1 IEGTRDVSSGGC
13 KSLSLNHLLIASLGG
28 LAAAAAAFAGES
40 FLRRRRTHQGVC
52 MGNKDQKIAPLIGRK
67 DSSRRSN
74 LERFSY
80 YVARQLGIEDP
91 DECPQLCKLANA
103 YLMKTKG
110 YNENVYE
117 YLVNEADTDSLY
129 IHLLEE
135 FERCI
140 LTYFSFNWTQSSNLI
155 SQILSDESDQKVPKL
170 KDFVM
175 AATRK
180 QRFERVTKELKVKR
194 VFSTLVEEMK
204 AINISSSGGS
214 GEPHCTE
221 VMSPVAHNKR
231 SPVLLLMG
239 GGMGAGKST
248 VLKDILQEPF
258 WSEAGGDAV
267 VIEADAFK
275 ETDVIYRALSSR
287 GHHDD
292 MLQTAELVHQSSTDA
307 ASSLLVTALNEGRDV
322 IMDGT
327 LAWAPFLE
335 QTITMARNVHKHR
348 YRMGVGYKVSEDG
361 TTTEEYWRQ
370 ETEQNGK
377 QQNLK
382 PYRIELVG
390 VICDAYLAV
399 VRGIRRALMVKR
411 AVRVRSQLQSHKNF
425 ANAFP
430 KYCKLVDDARLYCT
444 NAVAG
449 PPQLIAW
456 KSGNSNLLVDPE
468 EIECL
473 KRVSNLNPDAE
484 SINEL
489 YTDPNVLSKPGSV
502 WNDIVLAPSRPKLQK
517 QLTDAI
523 RKIEK
528 AQATKVLSFC
538 RDLTM
543 ADVEPEVAAA
553 GVPKKRTFKKFAF
566 KGVDLDALLD
576 MSTDDLVKL
585 FPSRIRRRFSR
596 GLTRKPMA
604 LIKKLRKAKREAPQ
618 GEKPEPVR
626 THLRNM
632 IIVPEMIGSIIGVYN
647 GKTFNQVEIKPEMI
661 GHYLAEFSI
670 SYKPVKHGRPGV
682 GATHSSRFIPLK

>member
-1 IEGTRDVSSGGC
+1 MFNLFAIEGTRDVSSGGC
-13 KSLSLNHLLIASLGG
+13 NSLNLNHLLLASLGG
-28 LAAAAAAFAGES
+28 LAAGAAAFAGES
-40 FLRRRRTHQGVC
+40 FLRRRRTHQGAS

-74 LERFSY
+74 LEIFSY
-80 YVARQLGIEDP
+80 YVARQLGFEDP
-91 DECPQLCKLANA
+91 NECPQLCKLANA

-117 YLVNEADTDSLY
+117 YLVNEAEADSLY

-140 LTYFSFNWTQSSNLI
+140 LTYFAFNWTQSSNLI

-180 QRFERVTKELKVKR
+180 QRFERVTKDLKVKR
-194 VFSTLVEEMK
+194 VFSTLVEEMR
-204 AINISSSGGS
+204 AINISGGS

-327 LAWAPFLE
+327 LAWVPFLE
-335 QTITMARNVHKHR
+335 QTITMARNVHRHR

-390 VICDAYLAV
+390 VVCDAYLAV

-411 AVRVRSQLQSHKNF
+411 AVRVRSQLQSHKSF

-430 KYCKLVDDARLYCT
+430 KYCKLVDNARLYCT

-473 KRVSNLNPDAE
+473 RRVSNLNPDAE

-502 WNDIVLAPSRPKLQK
+502 WNDIVLAPSRPKIQK

-528 AQATKVLSFC
+528 AQATK
-538 RDLTM
+538 
-543 ADVEPEVAAA
+543 
-553 GVPKKRTFKKFAF
+553 
-566 KGVDLDALLD
+566 
-576 MSTDDLVKL
+576 
-585 FPSRIRRRFSR
+585 
-596 GLTRKPMA
+596 
-604 LIKKLRKAKREAPQ
+604 
-618 GEKPEPVR
+618 
-626 THLRNM
+626 
-632 IIVPEMIGSIIGVYN
+632 
-647 GKTFNQVEIKPEMI
+647 
-661 GHYLAEFSI
+661 
-670 SYKPVKHGRPGV
+670 
-682 GATHSSRFIPLK
+682 

>member
-1 IEGTRDVSSGGC
+1 MARMIKPSEGTRDVSSGGC
-13 KSLSLNHLLIASLGG
+13 NSLNLNHLLLASLGG
-28 LAAAAAAFAGES
+28 LAAGAAAFAGES
-40 FLRRRRTHQGVC
+40 FLRRRRTHQGAC

-80 YVARQLGIEDP
+80 YVARQLGFEDP
-91 DECPQLCKLANA
+91 NECPQLCKLANA

-117 YLVNEADTDSLY
+117 YLVNEAEADSLY

-140 LTYFSFNWTQSSNLI
+140 LTYFAFNWTQSSNLI

-180 QRFERVTKELKVKR
+180 QRFERVTKDLKVKR

-327 LAWAPFLE
+327 LAWVPFLE

-390 VICDAYLAV
+390 VVCDAYLAV

-411 AVRVRSQLQSHKNF
+411 AVRVRSQLQSHKSF

-430 KYCKLVDDARLYCT
+430 KYCKLVDNARLYCT

-473 KRVSNLNPDAE
+473 RRVSNLNPDAE

-528 AQATKVLSFC
+528 AQATK
-538 RDLTM
+538 
-543 ADVEPEVAAA
+543 
-553 GVPKKRTFKKFAF
+553 
-566 KGVDLDALLD
+566 
-576 MSTDDLVKL
+576 
-585 FPSRIRRRFSR
+585 
-596 GLTRKPMA
+596 
-604 LIKKLRKAKREAPQ
+604 
-618 GEKPEPVR
+618 
-626 THLRNM
+626 
-632 IIVPEMIGSIIGVYN
+632 
-647 GKTFNQVEIKPEMI
+647 
-661 GHYLAEFSI
+661 
-670 SYKPVKHGRPGV
+670 
-682 GATHSSRFIPLK
+682 

>member
-1 IEGTRDVSSGGC
+1 MARMIKPSEGTRDVSSGGC
-13 KSLSLNHLLIASLGG
+13 NSLNLNHLLLASLGG
-28 LAAAAAAFAGES
+28 LAAGAAAFAGES
-40 FLRRRRTHQGVC
+40 FLRRRRTHQGAC

-80 YVARQLGIEDP
+80 YVARQLGFEDP
-91 DECPQLCKLANA
+91 NECPQLCKLANA

-117 YLVNEADTDSLY
+117 YLVNEAEADSLY

-140 LTYFSFNWTQSSNLI
+140 LTYFAFNWTQSSNLI

-180 QRFERVTKELKVKR
+180 QRFERVTKDLKVKR

-327 LAWAPFLE
+327 LAWVPFLE

-390 VICDAYLAV
+390 VVCDAYLAV

-411 AVRVRSQLQSHKNF
+411 AVRVRSQLQSHKSF

-430 KYCKLVDDARLYCT
+430 KYCKLVDNARLYCT

-473 KRVSNLNPDAE
+473 RRVSNLNPDAE

-528 AQATKVLSFC
+528 AQATKSNH
-538 RDLTM
+538 
-543 ADVEPEVAAA
+543 EVAAA